1 MARRTD
7 VLKRVAAPIG
17 VVTGRADDAAGGQMQ
32 LDVEAEIRTIR
43 AQVMAGDTDD
53 AVTRSDRV
61 VSVHAVTA
69 ALAQIYGIAAVRQ
82 DHALHMIIS

>member
-1 MARRTD
+1 
-7 VLKRVAAPIG
+7 
-17 VVTGRADDAAGGQMQ
+17 MQ
-32 LDVEAEIRTIR
+32 VDVEAEIRTIR
-43 AQVMAGDTDD
+43 AQVMAGDADD

-69 ALAQIYGIAAVRQ
+69 ALAVQIHGIAAVRQ